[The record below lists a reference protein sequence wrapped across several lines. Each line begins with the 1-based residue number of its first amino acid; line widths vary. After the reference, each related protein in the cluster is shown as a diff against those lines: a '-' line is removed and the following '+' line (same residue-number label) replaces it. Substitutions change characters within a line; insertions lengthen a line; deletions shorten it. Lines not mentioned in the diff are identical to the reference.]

1 MTKTVSDLKK
11 EYPEEL
17 LSGLTEEANVN
28 FNPLKLEDLKEGYH
42 LIGECHV
49 RYLPKE
55 ALKHTNNNLKL
66 LLPKNDENIVA
77 KMIKPN
83 KSR

>member
-1 MTKTVSDLKK
+1 MTKPVRELRKK
-11 EYPEEL
+11 YPKKL
-17 LSGLTEEANVN
+17 SSGLTEEANGN
-28 FNPLKLEDLKEGYH
+28 FNPLKLEDLKKGYH
-42 LIGECHV
+42 LIGECYV

-55 ALKHTNNNLKL
+55 ALNRTNNNLKL

-77 KMIKPN
+77 KMIKKN